1 MASIGPEYLDLLQAK
16 GLIISQ
22 PFPDGHAWEHGV
34 RIGKPA
40 SIPGN
45 TVSNLRFKCDGIT
58 VDAPTLVLYSDG
70 KVWIVE
76 LQDKCPDPGPGDFQ
90 NIWNT
95 EEDAA
100 EDILDYYFGDPKRM
114 QEFQI

>member
-1 MASIGPEYLDLLQAK
+1 MTIITDSILRRLQAA
-16 GLIISQ
+16 GLHVTN

-45 TVSNLRFKCDGIT
+45 TVSNLKFKCDGIT

-100 EDILDYYFGDPKRM
+100 EDILDYYFGNSARM
-114 QEFQI
+114 NEFEI